1 MSSVYARTPSFVSP
15 VRAGSR
21 YAGIVRPMRF
31 SRQEGVQFIVALERY
46 AETLRRKGQRTGAA
60 GTISFGAIRL
70 AQILMR
76 LAVKN
81 DGRVVPSV
89 AWLAKELNVACKSIH
104 AWKAQLQE
112 HGFLSWARRYVRV
125 GTPGAKGPQLRQ
137 TSNAYSL
144 RMPTKARR
152 IIDALWRIGGRQ
164 KGAPKPVAP
173 ALAAAL
179 TTLGNRVDDAEF
191 ANRQRELPEAS
202 RQTALIN
209 SRGEARSRC
218 VGA

>member
-1 MSSVYARTPSFVSP
+1 MSSVYARAPSLVSP

-21 YAGIVRPMRF
+21 CAGTVRPLRF

-144 RMPTKARR
+144 KMPTKARP

-202 RQTALIN
+202 RQTAFIN
-209 SRGEARSRC
+209 SRGEPRRRS

>member
-1 MSSVYARTPSFVSP
+1 MNVAYAQTPPPVSP

-21 YAGIVRPMRF
+21 YAGTVRSLRF
-31 SRQEGVQFIVALERY
+31 SKQEGLQFIVALERY

-89 AWLAKELNVACKSIH
+89 AWLAKELNVARKSVH

-112 HGFLSWARRYVRV
+112 HGFLSWSRRYVRV

-144 RMPTKARR
+144 RIPTRARR
-152 IIDALWRIGGRQ
+152 IIDALWRIGGCQ
-164 KGAPKPVAP
+164 KAEPKSVAP

-191 ANRQRELPEAS
+191 TNRQRELPKAP
-202 RQTALIN
+202 RQSALIN
-209 SRGEARSRC
+209 SRGETGSRC
-218 VGA
+218 AAG